1 MGNSASTPAPQPTL
15 SEKHASSTRASFP
28 SSAADL
34 LSQLSLRGSAA
45 SRASAKVTSEN
56 LAAWEGDFAS
66 SPKHRLASTVLSKAA
81 LTDSLVRRDAQRDT
95 QQFFNVKVNE
105 GGLPITNQKSSGR
118 CWLFSATNLLR
129 IALARKLDLDD
140 FQFSQSYLF
149 FWDSLSK
156 ANYFLEQM
164 LDLADSPLD
173 DRVVQHLMTMPENDG
188 GQWSMLDSLITTF
201 GLVPQVVYPES
212 FNSSNTGKLDA
223 LLASPVYLV
232 LLLDRA
238 SLSLANVNKDFAQH
252 KLFDRNLHYLRLFEG
267 PASRGR
273 KVHSRRRSSVSRLKL
288 SRSRANQ
295 REGQTAHTAPPH
307 FRRFVGAPLPA
318 LSLVESGS
326 KEKESVS
333 LVGEPRGE
341 PEKQGRRTGRT

>member
-1 MGNSASTPAPQPTL
+1 
-15 SEKHASSTRASFP
+15 
-28 SSAADL
+28 
-34 LSQLSLRGSAA
+34 
-45 SRASAKVTSEN
+45 
-56 LAAWEGDFAS
+56 
-66 SPKHRLASTVLSKAA
+66 
-81 LTDSLVRRDAQRDT
+81 
-95 QQFFNVKVNE
+95 
-105 GGLPITNQKSSGR
+105 TNQKSSGR

-223 LLASPVYLV
+223 LLASPV
-232 LLLDRA
+232 
-238 SLSLANVNKDFAQH
+238 
-252 KLFDRNLHYLRLFEG
+252 
-267 PASRGR
+267 
-273 KVHSRRRSSVSRLKL
+273 
-288 SRSRANQ
+288 
-295 REGQTAHTAPPH
+295 
-307 FRRFVGAPLPA
+307 
-318 LSLVESGS
+318 
-326 KEKESVS
+326 
-333 LVGEPRGE
+333 
-341 PEKQGRRTGRT
+341 